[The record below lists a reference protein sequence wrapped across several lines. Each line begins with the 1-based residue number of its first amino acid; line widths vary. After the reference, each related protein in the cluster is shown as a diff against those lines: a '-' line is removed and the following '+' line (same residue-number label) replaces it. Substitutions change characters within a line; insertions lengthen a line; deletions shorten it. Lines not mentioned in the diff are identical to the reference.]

1 MAIQRNQSCIS
12 CKDGRLEG
20 RIFAGKLLLKC
31 TKCGAEYAEDL
42 NQSERQPDAPTV
54 TNVHVTVEQ
63 QDKSDGWVGGCAT
76 LVVIVIILF
85 IVAAVCA
92 A

>member
-1 MAIQRNQSCIS
+1 MAIQRNQSCIT
-12 CKDGRLEG
+12 CKDGKLEG

-31 TKCGAEYAEDL
+31 AKCGAEYAEDL
-42 NQSERQPDAPTV
+42 DQSERQPDTPSV

-63 QDKSDGWVGGCAT
+63 KEKGDGWVGGCAS
-76 LVVIVIILF
+76 LVGIVIILF